1 MKRWALA
8 FLTLALSACTSIET
22 SQLDPAQN
30 LRLPNDVQGNI
41 VFPEH
46 VVLVDRRQRDTTYYK
61 ALSSETLNDWGSEM
75 ITGLAA
81 NEVCV
86 HGLGDEDHYPYTVV
100 SIEKAYVKHLATN
113 ISGVVVIAVE
123 APQQAPVYFRGQSVD
138 VNWWGNDSEFTAVL
152 NQAFTDVLQQW
163 GKVSEGGGSLN

>member
-8 FLTLALSACTSIET
+8 VLTFALSACGSIET
-22 SQLDPAQN
+22 SQLDPVQN
-30 LRLPNDVQGNI
+30 LRLPKEAQDNS

-46 VVLVDRRQRDTTYYK
+46 VVLVDRRQRETTYYK
-61 ALSSETLNDWGSEM
+61 ALSSETLNSWGAEV
-75 ITGLAA
+75 ITGLAS
-81 NEVCV
+81 NEVCI
-86 HGLGDEDHYPYTVV
+86 HNQGDEDHYPYTVV

-123 APQQAPVYFRGQSVD
+123 APEQAPVYFRGQSVD

-152 NQAFTDVLQQW
+152 NQALTDVLQQW
-163 GKVSEGGGSLN
+163 GQSSLTPTE

>member
-8 FLTLALSACTSIET
+8 LITLALSACTSIET
-22 SQLDPAQN
+22 SQLDPVQN
-30 LRLPNDVQGNI
+30 LRLPKAAQDNS

-46 VVLVDRRQRDTTYYK
+46 IVLVDRRQRDTTYYK
-61 ALSSETLNDWGSEM
+61 ALSSETLSRWGSEV
-75 ITGLAA
+75 ITGLAS
-81 NEVCV
+81 NEVCI
-86 HGLGDEDHYPYTVV
+86 HTQGGEDHYPYTVV

-123 APQQAPVYFRGQSVD
+123 SPEQAPVYFRGQSVD

-152 NQAFTDVLQQW
+152 NQALADVLQQW
-163 GKVSEGGGSLN
+163 ASASID

>member
-1 MKRWALA
+1 MKGWALA
-8 FLTLALSACTSIET
+8 LITLALSACTSIET
-22 SQLDPAQN
+22 SQLDPVQN
-30 LRLPNDVQGNI
+30 LRLPKEVRDNT

-61 ALSSETLNDWGSEM
+61 ALSSETLNSWGAEV
-75 ITGLAA
+75 ITGLAS
-81 NEVCV
+81 NEVCI
-86 HGLGDEDHYPYTVV
+86 HNQGDEDHYPYTVV

-123 APQQAPVYFRGQSVD
+123 APEQAPVYFRGQSVD

-152 NQAFTDVLQQW
+152 NQALTDVLQQW
-163 GKVSEGGGSLN
+163 ASASIN

>member
-8 FLTLALSACTSIET
+8 LITLALSACTSIET
-22 SQLDPAQN
+22 SQLDPVQN
-30 LRLPNDVQGNI
+30 LRLPKEAQDNS

-46 VVLVDRRQRDTTYYK
+46 IVLVDRRQRDTTYYK
-61 ALSSETLNDWGSEM
+61 ALSTETLNVWGSEV
-75 ITGLAA
+75 ITGLAS
-81 NEVCV
+81 NEICI
-86 HGLGDEDHYPYTVV
+86 HTQGEEDHYPYTVV

-123 APQQAPVYFRGQSVD
+123 SPEQAPVYFRGQSVD

-152 NQAFTDVLQQW
+152 NQALTDVLQQW
-163 GKVSEGGGSLN
+163 GSASIN

>member
-8 FLTLALSACTSIET
+8 LITLALGACTSIET
-22 SQLDPAQN
+22 SQLDPVQN
-30 LRLPNDVQGNI
+30 LRLPKEAQDNI
-41 VFPEH
+41 LFPEH

-61 ALSSETLNDWGSEM
+61 ALSSDTLNSWGAEV
-75 ITGLAA
+75 IAGLAS
-81 NEVCV
+81 NEVCI
-86 HGLGDEDHYPYTVV
+86 HKQGDEDHYPYTVV

-123 APQQAPVYFRGQSVD
+123 APEQAPVYFRGQSVD

-163 GKVSEGGGSLN
+163 GSASVSSAN